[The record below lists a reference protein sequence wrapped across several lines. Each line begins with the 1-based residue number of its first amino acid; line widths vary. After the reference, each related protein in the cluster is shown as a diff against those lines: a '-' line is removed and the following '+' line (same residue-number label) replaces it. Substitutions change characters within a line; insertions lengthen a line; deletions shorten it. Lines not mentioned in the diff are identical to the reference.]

1 MQGSLFQ
8 IFINLLFTVANKC
21 KLHLLL
27 KYKNTVWKWRK
38 SYVHLCSASNFF
50 PEKSAVNYRWLSN
63 NLLIAIIRW
72 MNGNEWVIT
81 PSVTLGGSQ
90 CGKNFHG
97 FFMEGPFFMEGSFFM
112 DGPFFME
119 GPFLPAKRNFG
130 IGF

>member
-27 KYKNTVWKWRK
+27 TYKNTVWKWRK
-38 SYVHLCSASNFF
+38 SYVHSLQH
-50 PEKSAVNYRWLSN
+50 K
-63 NLLIAIIRW
+63 W

-97 FFMEGPFFMEGSFFM
+97 FFMLGPFFMEGLFFMEGSFFM
-112 DGPFFME
+112 EGLFFMEGPFFMEGLFFME